1 MTTRLGNVL
10 RFTLSLVLAAVCL
23 VLAFKGVD
31 LGQVYAAALNADY
44 GWILLSFVVLLLSHA
59 VRAWRWRYLLNPIK
73 PSIGLPNL
81 FSSVLIGY
89 MVNNVIPRG
98 GEIARPYVLGKM
110 ERISKTAAFGT
121 IVVERLIDFITFA
134 VLVALLPWLYR
145 GPLRESF
152 PWLEGG
158 GLLLSIL
165 TFGLLGVL
173 TVMMLRRDWT
183 DGVIR
188 LFRPVLPDRW
198 LKKLAD
204 RLHSFL
210 DGLLFLRQP
219 RGLAMIVLQSIVI
232 WLLYAV
238 VAYCGFMAFGLM
250 EIGFAGAVVVLTIQ
264 SVGIAIPTPG
274 GTGSYHAFASQ
285 ALILLFG
292 VDSAVAVSYATVTHA
307 VSFIGTTLLGMY
319 FFLKENIRMAE
330 LRRTDRQEGA

>member
-1 MTTRLGNVL
+1 MTTRIGNVL

-165 TFGLLGVL
+165 TFGLLAVL

-183 DGVIR
+183 NGVIR

-198 LKKLAD
+198 MKKLAD

-232 WLLYAV
+232 WFLYAV
-238 VAYCGFMAFGLM
+238 VAYCGFMAFRLT

-330 LRRTDRQEGA
+330 LRQTDRQEGT

>member
-1 MTTRLGNVL
+1 V
-10 RFTLSLVLAAVCL
+10 
-23 VLAFKGVD
+23 
-31 LGQVYAAALNADY
+31 
-44 GWILLSFVVLLLSHA
+44 I
-59 VRAWRWRYLLNPIK
+59 
-73 PSIGLPNL
+73 
-81 FSSVLIGY
+81 IGY

-98 GEIARPYVLGKM
+98 GEIARPYVLGKL

-165 TFGLLGVL
+165 TVVLLAVL

-183 DGVIR
+183 DRVIR
-188 LFRPVLPDRW
+188 LLHPVLPERW
-198 LKKLAD
+198 LQTLAD

-219 RGLAMIVLQSIVI
+219 LGLAMILLQSIVI

-238 VAYCGFMAFGLM
+238 VAYCGFAAFGLTG
-250 EIGFAGAVVVLTIQ
+250 IGFAGAVVVLTIQ

-292 VDSAVAVSYATVTHA
+292 VDSAVAVSYATVSHA
-307 VSFIGTTLLGMY
+307 VSFIGITLLGMY

-330 LRRTDRQEGA
+330 LRRADRQEGP

>member
-1 MTTRLGNVL
+1 MTTRIGNVL
-10 RFTLSLVLAAVCL
+10 RFTLSLALAAVCL

-31 LGQVYAAALNADY
+31 VRLVYAAALKADY

-98 GEIARPYVLGKM
+98 GEIARPYVLGRL

-152 PWLEGG
+152 PWLESG

-165 TFGLLGVL
+165 TFALLAVL
-173 TVMMLRRDWT
+173 SVMMLRRDWT
-183 DGVIR
+183 DRLIR
-188 LFRPVLPDRW
+188 LLHPVLPERW
-198 LKKLAD
+198 LKKLTD

-219 RGLAMIVLQSIVI
+219 LGLAMILLQSIVI

-238 VAYCGFMAFGLM
+238 VTYCGFMAFGLTG
-250 EIGFAGAVVVLTIQ
+250 IGFAGAVVVLTIQ

-292 VDSAVAVSYATVTHA
+292 IDSAVAVSYATVSHA
-307 VSFIGTTLLGMY
+307 VSFIGITLLGMS

-330 LRRTDRQEGA
+330 LRQADRQEGP

>member
-1 MTTRLGNVL
+1 MTTRIGNVL
-10 RFTLSLVLAAVCL
+10 RITLSLALAAVCL

-31 LGQVYAAALNADY
+31 VSQVYAAARAADY
-44 GWILLSFVVLLLSHA
+44 AWILLSVVVLLISHA
-59 VRAWRWRYLLNPIK
+59 ARAWRWRYLLSPIK

-81 FSSVLIGY
+81 FASVLIGY

-98 GEIARPYVLGKM
+98 GEIARPYVLGKQ

-152 PWLEGG
+152 PWLEVG

-165 TFGLLGVL
+165 TFVLLALL
-173 TVMMLRRDWT
+173 TVMMLKRDWT
-183 DGVIR
+183 DRLIHLFHPVI
-188 LFRPVLPDRW
+188 PDRW

-219 RGLAMIVLQSIVI
+219 RGLVMIFLLSIVI
-232 WLLYAV
+232 WVLYAV
-238 VAYCGFMAFGLM
+238 VAYCGFLAFGLTG
-250 EIGFAGAVVVLTIQ
+250 IGFAGAVVVLTIQ

-292 VDSAVAVSYATVTHA
+292 VDSAVAVSYATVSHA
-307 VSFIGTTLLGMY
+307 VSFISTTILGLY
-319 FFLKENIRMAE
+319 FFLKENIRVAE
-330 LRRTDRQEGA
+330 LRQADRQEGP